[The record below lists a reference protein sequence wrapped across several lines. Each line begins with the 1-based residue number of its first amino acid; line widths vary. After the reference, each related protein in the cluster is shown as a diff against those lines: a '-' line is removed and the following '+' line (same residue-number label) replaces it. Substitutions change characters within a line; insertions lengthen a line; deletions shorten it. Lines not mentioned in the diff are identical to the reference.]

1 LDKRSDRLEILIAGM
16 GGQGV
21 ILLGTVIGTAA
32 VVYEGKYATQA
43 PSYGTET
50 RGSPAESQV
59 IISSKRIG
67 FPEVEQADILVAMT
81 QGALDR
87 HREKLTKEPTVIV
100 ETDLVRV
107 IPTTLGRVW
116 KIPATRLSEQNL
128 NSRSYANMVMLGAVV
143 KLTGIVSSD
152 AAKEAIKA
160 TVPPNTIHSNLQ
172 AFELGMEAAR
182 TEPSNRSNERSHH

>member
-32 VVYEGKYATQA
+32 VAYEGKYATQA

-81 QGALDR
+81 QRALDR
-87 HREKLTKEPTVIV
+87 HKEKLTKEPTVIV

-160 TVPPNTIHSNLQ
+160 TVPQNTIHSNLQ
-172 AFELGMEAAR
+172 AFELGMEAAG